1 MRSQDV
7 EKLLVG
13 GIKEILRDKKYF
25 YYSSVG
31 PAYCH
36 LTEDGNRVI
45 IEAINML
52 GARMISALEQEDVER
67 SKQIML
73 DELKKGN

>member
-7 EKLLVG
+7 ETMLVG
-13 GIKEILRDKKYF
+13 SIKEILKNKTYF

-31 PAYCH
+31 PGYCY
-36 LTEDGNRVI
+36 LTEDGHRVI
-45 IEAINML
+45 IEAVNML
-52 GARMISALEQEDVER
+52 GARMISALEQEDIER
-67 SKQIML
+67 SKQLML